1 MSLLHIVCRMMKF
14 FGVIKWQRPF
24 FRNVNFKCEWSSDIL
39 EASKHRK
46 HKFDPSLQGRKADF
60 SIYVPVRGKKF
71 YLFTSEIKS
80 ADYMLSSKSKIT
92 PEYCDLVKLGNDII
106 DKCIDD
112 GVNES
117 DPLSGPSGRLSMLC
131 TVYAMD
137 LKYEAIYRM
146 ILLGKFYLPRDNSD
160 LGVLPTSIE
169 RLMQIKTIMA
179 CSAEIVKKKNQNLSD
194 NKIIQDSLIEMTR
207 PSFHTPMKV
216 PIG

>member
-1 MSLLHIVCRMMKF
+1 MI
-14 FGVIKWQRPF
+14 RPF

-117 DPLSGPSGRLSMLC
+117 DPLSGPSSDPYLSESIRVR
-131 TVYAMD
+131 THT
-137 LKYEAIYRM
+137 K
-146 ILLGKFYLPRDNSD
+146 ILRVISGP
-160 LGVLPTSIE
+160 VL
-169 RLMQIKTIMA
+169 L
-179 CSAEIVKKKNQNLSD
+179 D
-194 NKIIQDSLIEMTR
+194 
-207 PSFHTPMKV
+207 
-216 PIG
+216 